1 MNMKESSFRQ
11 RVMREIRL
19 HDPEANFTGH
29 SIESV
34 HSRGFPDMFYINPK
48 GTVLLVEFKRAD
60 APESALQERFR
71 QACRVLNGSLHILA
85 RVYSVPKSPPVIKV
99 LMTGQTLNLWGSD
112 WAFGELSQKPLS
124 FDDFVLFLLN
134 VRP

>member
-1 MNMKESSFRQ
+1 MKESSFRQ

-60 APESALQERFR
+60 ARESALQERFR

-85 RVYSVPKSPPVIKV
+85 RVYSVPKSPPEIKV
-99 LMTGQTLNLWGSD
+99 SITGQTFTFWS
-112 WAFGELSQKPLS
+112 GEWEHVFKRRLS
-124 FDDFVLFLLN
+124 FDEFIQFLLN